1 MSTPPKF
8 AVRSSDR
15 PVIARFGDDVWIG
28 ELEQLVVDCT
38 EADPGDERRV
48 LRQLALLLGL
58 APHGLALSYGL
69 SGKARMATNPH
80 QFETMLAAQAW
91 ESAALALLD
100 GQTGYLLSRGASGIY
115 LASVYPAG
123 MTDDITA
130 EAASAALALVAA
142 HAAALAIWARS
153 NRLLGPAGAVGS
165 SGLLN

>member
-1 MSTPPKF
+1 M
-8 AVRSSDR
+8 
-15 PVIARFGDDVWIG
+15 IARFGDDVWIG
-28 ELEQLVVDCT
+28 QLEQLVVDCT

-58 APHGLALSYGL
+58 APHGL
-69 SGKARMATNPH
+69 SGRMHVASNPH
-80 QFETMLAAQAW
+80 QFESMLAAQAW

-100 GQTGYLLSRGASGIY
+100 GQTGYLLSRGASGVY

-142 HAAALAIWARS
+142 QAAALAIWARS
-153 NRLLGPAGAVGS
+153 NRLPGPAGSAGS